1 MAYLP
6 DRLHYQLTV
15 ATSVAGLKSRSYRSL
30 GPTCS
35 VCLLTLGALALS
47 IMERKFSAEARGEDG
62 DAAALLGDGSAVSF
76 SFT

>member
-1 MAYLP
+1 
-6 DRLHYQLTV
+6 
-15 ATSVAGLKSRSYRSL
+15 
-30 GPTCS
+30 

>member
-1 MAYLP
+1 MAQQWNP
-6 DRLHYQLTV
+6 SNGSK
-15 ATSVAGLKSRSYRSL
+15 SVALYLEL
-30 GPTCS
+30 GQQISCS